1 MFEEQLDLFVTQT
14 EKSNDVVCEIFE
26 KDEASSKFK
35 AIFGLEIEILKE
47 VLLVVSG
54 IINTHIAKYN
64 STIALARFGYLS
76 EKFMGLLNLSP
87 SSSDWFYQRVNNQP
101 RIYNTK
107 LNVQFIFMTANNS
120 LGHSDE
126 LLMPSCE
133 KGIMTK
139 ECIDNNSNHYLDK
152 SQVQTWIIYFPTLTN
167 MTYLNSSN
175 LNIPIEV
182 VHPVAYSQRKNK
194 YEQDKVK
201 PNLYSCR
208 MIYLLENI
216 EVITTPHDSTPVMSI
231 TEDDFTISMKKIV

>member
-1 MFEEQLDLFVTQT
+1 MSEKQLDLFLTQT

-26 KDEASSKFK
+26 KDEVSSKFK

-194 YEQDKVK
+194 YEQEKVK

-208 MIYLLENI
+208 MIHYIDMVSDFVHEPDLPSSPEITADALNI
-216 EVITTPHDSTPVMSI
+216 SL
-231 TEDDFTISMKKIV
+231 K